1 MANDI
6 SDVTVNISVEDVVNP
21 AAFGGMCLYDLV
33 DSGKGIIIPYTEVYS
48 VDEANTIID
57 SSGLKDISE
66 SIVFSTLPVGSVD
79 KAQLNTLG
87 NNYVTFLNNTYTV
100 EKNTKKINGVDYTAR
115 IKAIADDNGFKVSLD
130 KNKSISVACI
140 GSSGGK
146 ITTFNIK
153 GSNGIVFKKDIKSDE
168 GEYITFT
175 AEEKGDYTIYS
186 TSTDGATMHIY
197 AIEFGAPSMHAR
209 AMKNAVNIAFMQE
222 NPPEKIGLLSC
233 TLEDFPKY
241 INIYLH

>member
-168 GEYITFT
+168 GEYIQL
-175 AEEKGDYTIYS
+175 KKKVTIQS
-186 TSTDGATMHIY
+186 ILQVQTELQCT
-197 AIEFGAPSMHAR
+197 
-209 AMKNAVNIAFMQE
+209 FMQL
-222 NPPEKIGLLSC
+222 NLAHRQC
-233 TLEDFPKY
+233 TQEL
-241 INIYLH
+241 